1 MGFTLRSLT
10 SLYNTTLLTTKR
22 DENISILVV
31 GKYNTK
37 LDNSESHFFL
47 PVLLL
52 LLLLLLLLFGLE
64 LFSIRLSSVPPTT

>member
-1 MGFTLRSLT
+1 MGFTLSSLT

-37 LDNSESHFFL
+37 LVNSESHFFL
-47 PVLLL
+47 PV
-52 LLLLLLLLFGLE
+52 LLLLFGLE